1 MLGFNAALTV
11 FSSRK
16 QISIPTSDEESDWL
30 AALAAF
36 TFYVP
41 QGCWGKG
48 VHPMMLGID
57 VSSCSLHSALCS
69 QEAVAPKWRK
79 QVPNSVAGIRE
90 LLAATPADIPM
101 VVEPTGRYSLLLVE
115 QARSPPRL
123 VLSAPHQATNF
134 CPYRIHS
141 RGESEHQGRR
151 ARG

>member
-16 QISIPTSDEESDWL
+16 QISIPTTDEESDWL

-57 VSSCSLHSALCS
+57 VSSCSLLSALCS

-79 QVPNSVAGIRE
+79 QVPNSVAGILD
-90 LLAATPADIPM
+90 LLPATPADIPM
-101 VVEPTGRYSLLLVE
+101 DVEPTGRHPRLRVE
-115 QARSPPRL
+115 Q
-123 VLSAPHQATNF
+123 T
-134 CPYRIHS
+134 
-141 RGESEHQGRR
+141 R
-151 ARG
+151 A